1 MTQDPQTLRQHTLDV
16 VQAYHLAWRER
27 NLEKILGCF
36 HADVE
41 YHDFFQSRVF
51 TQENIRAYIASSLP
65 AVALVHIAPIRADG
79 DTAFMEYSIS
89 IKGQEG
95 LASFH
100 SSEFITVKDGRIW
113 RIHEYA
119 TLSQN
124 DSAQSQSAPSATLS
138 RLGLSP
144 RQIANMS
151 QDVCEYLQQPSV
163 LTESALNLQQVAN
176 ATGYSRNQLSYLF
189 NQVLGSRFLQYLNE
203 QRIHW
208 LLNKLQFL
216 SVAQAQDS
224 HSLEALAFEAGFNS
238 HSVFYKYFRNV
249 TGQTPKQYW
258 KQISARARS

>member
-1 MTQDPQTLRQHTLDV
+1 MTQDSQTLRQHTLDV

-27 NLEKILGCF
+27 DLEKILECF
-36 HADVE
+36 HENVE
-41 YHDFFQSRVF
+41 YHDFFQSKVF
-51 TQENIRAYIASSLP
+51 TKHNIRQYIEDSLP

-113 RIHEYA
+113 RIHEYT

-124 DSAQSQSAPSATLS
+124 DNAQSQTAPSATLS

-151 QDVCEYLQQPSV
+151 KDVCEYLQQPNV
-163 LTESALNLQQVAN
+163 LTDATLNLQQVAN

-203 QRIHW
+203 QRIRY
-208 LLNKLQFL
+208 LLQQLAHL
-216 SVAQAQDS
+216 CAEQAADS
-224 HSLEALAFEAGFNS
+224 HSLEVLALEAGFNS
-238 HSVFYKYFRNV
+238 HSVFYKYFRHL